1 MFPNEREFW
10 VVHQQL
16 GGDFTG
22 DAGGILLFSFVIAWC
37 ITWRAR
43 LLVLCILKPC
53 RFGRTCFPCRL
64 LIPVWLKG
72 RFALCDR
79 ARGKPNSAAELW
91 ECWHRESFL
100 LEVWDDCT
108 CAGRAESVHR
118 LADAAWNRKKW
129 STAAGEAQL
138 SSLLQHQSLET
149 PPVLPLA
156 LLEPVVLFPYHPL
169 AVLFTV

>member
-64 LIPVWLKG
+64 LMPVWLKG

-100 LEVWDDCT
+100 LEVWDDW
-108 CAGRAESVHR
+108 GRVLGELNLFIDLQMQLGIGRSDPQLQERPSSALCCSIR
-118 LADAAWNRKKW
+118 AWR
-129 STAAGEAQL
+129 
-138 SSLLQHQSLET
+138 LLQFCL
-149 PPVLPLA
+149 
-156 LLEPVVLFPYHPL
+156 
-169 AVLFTV
+169 